1 MSQVGLEDSSVVQ
14 MTSMLRN
21 LNQLRVL
28 NISNNTS
35 LTADKLKQIIVCL
48 RNNQMS
54 NLTELN
60 LSKLNFA
67 NNEDTIRELGT
78 LLIQSKSLRSLS
90 L

>member
-1 MSQVGLEDSSVVQ
+1 

-21 LNQLRVL
+21 LTQLRVL

-54 NLTELN
+54 TLTELN
-60 LSKLNFA
+60 LSKLSFA